1 MNKIFIFLLIS
12 TAIVVFSVISFGS
25 APIINKTISSSSG
38 WAYGNCQ
45 YEADQEE
52 KATDLND
59 QYTHHRKKIFCQSR
73 KAMYGL
79 EYASL
84 IFDVIFGFV
93 CTLLSFLKYLKI
105 GKGTEKK
112 TGLVGLIT
120 GVVGFVLTFLYFVYS
135 AYIFTKATPDSI
147 DISGSRYRLFPNGAS
162 KKNDGTEPETSITG
176 NFITSYGNDKSD
188 DSEFIKYYELG
199 QKQYNYDSDYS
210 RIYDRSNNCKSGSA
224 NECDFIY
231 DSPYTTYANK
241 YLYDKWTNTLIF
253 TFVISVCNIGLIIFG
268 LLLFLGGDK
277 EN

>member
-12 TAIVVFSVISFGS
+12 TVIVVFSVISFGS
-25 APIINKTISSSSG
+25 APIINKTIPSSSE

-59 QYTHHRKKIFCQSR
+59 QYSHHRKKTLCQR
-73 KAMYGL
+73 KKAMYGL

-135 AYIFTKATPDSI
+135 AYIFTKDT
-147 DISGSRYRLFPNGAS
+147 
-162 KKNDGTEPETSITG
+162 PETSDVSDGRREKLFSNGGLYIQQG
-176 NFITSYGNDKSD
+176 SSQVYPYANDKSD
-188 DSEFIKYYELG
+188 DSQYVKYYELG
-199 QKQYNYDSDYS
+199 QKQYNYDSDYYRLS
-210 RIYDRSNNCKSGSA
+210 RNDHCLYGGTIDSQCTYVYA
-224 NECDFIY
+224 NAYSD
-231 DSPYTTYANK
+231 YTNK
-241 YLYDKWTNTLIF
+241 YLYDKWTNTLVF

-277 EN
+277 DN

>member
-25 APIINKTISSSSG
+25 APIINKTISSSPR
-38 WAYGNCQ
+38 WAYDNCQ

-59 QYTHHRKKIFCQSR
+59 QYSHHREKIFCQSR

-135 AYIFTKATPDSI
+135 AYIFTNDNKGDTK
-147 DISGSRYRLFPNGAS
+147 LFPNGALYRVAS
-162 KKNDGTEPETSITG
+162 PNDVYP
-176 NFITSYGNDKSD
+176 YANDKSD
-188 DSEFIKYYELG
+188 DSDMAKYYELG
-199 QKQYNYDSDYS
+199 QKQYNYDRDYN
-210 RIYDRSNNCKSGSA
+210 RIYSYSINNHCKT
-224 NECDFIY
+224 D
-231 DSPYTTYANK
+231 PTTGTCLFSYYEPFTSYGNK
-241 YLYDKWTNTLIF
+241 YLYDKWVNTLIF
-253 TFVISVCNIGLIIFG
+253 TFVISVCNIGLIILG

>member
-12 TAIVVFSVISFGS
+12 TVIVVFSVISFGS
-25 APIINKTISSSSG
+25 APIINKTIPSSSG
-38 WAYGNCQ
+38 WAYDNCQ

-59 QYTHHRKKIFCQSR
+59 QYEHHRKKTLCQR
-73 KAMYGL
+73 KKAMYGL

-135 AYIFTKATPDSI
+135 AYIFTNDTDKSVTK
-147 DISGSRYRLFPNGAS
+147 LFPNGARYM
-162 KKNDGTEPETSITG
+162 KQTG
-176 NFITSYGNDKSD
+176 VDVYPYANDKSD
-188 DSEFIKYYELG
+188 DSEFAKYYELG
-199 QKQYNYDSDYS
+199 QKQYNYDWDYS
-210 RIYDRSNNCKSGSA
+210 RVYSSSNDCKTGDSNS
-224 NECDFIY
+224 CDFIY
-231 DSPYTTYANK
+231 DSPYPTYANK

>member
-25 APIINKTISSSSG
+25 APIINKTIPNSSE

-45 YEADQEE
+45 YKADQEE

-59 QYTHHRKKIFCQSR
+59 QYKFHREKTLCQR
-73 KAMYGL
+73 QKAMYGL

-135 AYIFTKATPDSI
+135 AYIFTNDTDKSN
-147 DISGSRYRLFPNGAS
+147 YKLFPNGARYM
-162 KKNDGTEPETSITG
+162 IQTG
-176 NFITSYGNDKSD
+176 VGNVYPYANDKSD
-188 DSEFIKYYELG
+188 DSEFAKYYELG
-199 QKQYNYDSDYS
+199 QKQYNYDSDYY
-210 RIYDRSNNCKSGSA
+210 RLYKDDNNKCKSSGPLDATCS
-224 NECDFIY
+224 Y
-231 DSPYTTYANK
+231 GYYTAKSDYSNK
-241 YLYDKWTNTLIF
+241 YLYDKWTNTLVF